1 MKKIVVVFP
10 RARYCSDASGGVQV
24 TVTDEKVL
32 SLLGSADDLRCELTT
47 YAVSSST
54 VRIQVSLNEGTKGEM
69 RPGINIF
76 AGVSLV
82 DFPSGSPPSAP
93 QLGAVITQVNGPF
106 GGLVDASLRVW
117 DSAGSPT
124 AVWVEAE
131 VRATLLFN

>member
-10 RARYCSDASGGVQV
+10 RARYCSDATGAVQV
-24 TVTDEKVL
+24 SVTEEKVL
-32 SLLGSADDLRCELTT
+32 SLLGSADNLRCELTT
-47 YAVSSST
+47 YGSSST
-54 VRIQVSLNEGTKGEM
+54 TARIQVTLSEGTKAEM
-69 RPGINIF
+69 RPGVNIF
-76 AGVSLV
+76 AGVSLA

-117 DSAGSPT
+117 DTAVSPT

-131 VRATLLFN
+131 LRVTLLFN

>member
-32 SLLGSADDLRCELTT
+32 SLLGSADSLRCELTT
-47 YAVSSST
+47 YAVSST
-54 VRIQVSLNEGTKGEM
+54 TARIQVSLNEGTKAEM

-93 QLGAVITQVNGPF
+93 QLGAVITQVSGPF
-106 GGLVDASLRVW
+106 GGLVGASLRVL
-117 DSAGSPT
+117 DTAGSPT

>member
-10 RARYCSDASGGVQV
+10 RARYCSDATGAVQV

-47 YAVSSST
+47 YAVSST
-54 VRIQVSLNEGTKGEM
+54 TARIQVTLGEGTKAEM

-76 AGVSLV
+76 AGVHLV
-82 DFPSGSPPSAP
+82 DFPSGGPPSAP

-106 GGLVDASLRVW
+106 GGLVDAGLRVW
-117 DSAGSPT
+117 DTAVSPT